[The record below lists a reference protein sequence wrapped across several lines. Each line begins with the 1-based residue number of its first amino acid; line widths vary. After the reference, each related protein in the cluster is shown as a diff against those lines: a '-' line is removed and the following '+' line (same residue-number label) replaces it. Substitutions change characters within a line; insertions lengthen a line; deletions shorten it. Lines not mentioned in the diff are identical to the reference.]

1 MTASSISF
9 PSSRLA
15 LLLQILSVLSAYF
28 LCFAVSLN
36 LSSYLPLRIRT
47 TVIDRKSTRLNS
59 SHSQISYA
67 VFCLNKKAQDR
78 VGDEMRQVARH
89 RQHEI
94 AAVGA
99 HGPDIGSERAPARRE
114 PLDRGR
120 VGALRAR

>member
-67 VFCLNKKAQDR
+67 VFCLNKKTENPDR
-78 VGDEMRQVARH
+78 GMRRGARGH
-89 RQHEI
+89 RLLRPCGGAL
-94 AAVGA
+94 AAA
-99 HGPDIGSERAPARRE
+99 ARARTHARAPLPQA
-114 PLDRGR
+114 
-120 VGALRAR
+120 